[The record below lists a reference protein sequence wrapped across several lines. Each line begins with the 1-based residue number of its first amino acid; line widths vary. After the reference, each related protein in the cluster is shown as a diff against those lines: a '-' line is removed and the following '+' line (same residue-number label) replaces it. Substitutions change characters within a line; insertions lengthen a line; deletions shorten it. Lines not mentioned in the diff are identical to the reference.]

1 MSLVPRQ
8 SLTAIVEAVSAKQS
22 HARDRLSLAIPMDEI
37 LSYYEAQLLTDVVT
51 IKEGL
56 LMKTAIPLA
65 PRQFSFTVFHA
76 IAVPMPQHKKDRA
89 IKWRTE
95 APYLA
100 ISKDLMET
108 AVLTE
113 YDMKHCLGSSRDQ
126 ICHEMIAIEVGHGSC
141 FPALSLFF
149 KGNLNALKVCAK
161 EQLQLTVTEKPE
173 NLGYGVWLI
182 TSGAAAYILFEWYI
196 ESRLPVAL

>member
-8 SLTAIVEAVSAKQS
+8 SLTAILEAVSAKQR
-22 HARDRLSLAIPMDEI
+22 HARDRLPLAIPMDEI

-56 LMKTAIPLA
+56 LMKIAILLTT
-65 PRQFSFTVFHA
+65 RQTSFTVFLA
-76 IAVPMPQHKKDRA
+76 IPVPKPQHEKSRA

-100 ISKDLMET
+100 ISKDNMET

-113 YDMKHCLGSSRDQ
+113 NDMKHCLGSSRYQ
-126 ICHEMIAIEVGHGSC
+126 IFHEIIATETGHGSC
-141 FPALSLFF
+141 LATLFF
-149 KGNLNALKVCAK
+149 KGNQDALKVCAA
-161 EQLQLTVTEKPE
+161 EQLQLLKRQKTLAPE
-173 NLGYGVWLI
+173 YV
-182 TSGAAAYILFEWYI
+182 S
-196 ESRLPVAL
+196 